1 MFLLKKIIGFV
12 LMPMSILL
20 VLFFFGIITL
30 WSTKRQR
37 AAKIILTLTCLLLV
51 FLSYGFVSYW
61 PLEKLESLYPPLD
74 VKMTGLNKI
83 NWVVV
88 LAGDD
93 QETAV
98 RLAEGIRIYRSLPG
112 ARLLVSGGK
121 VNPTAPAPASEEMA
135 RMAVELGV
143 NPADIVQ
150 ESISRDTKDEAKII
164 KSMLGEKQFILVTSA
179 YHMPR
184 SMALFMAQG
193 MRPNPAPTGFLIK
206 EANHLSPVRF
216 FPSAESIHDAELVV
230 HEILGILSARIMGQ
244 L

>member
-20 VLFFFGIITL
+20 VLFFFGIIML

-51 FLSYGFVSYW
+51 FLSYGFLSYW

-74 VKMTGLNKI
+74 VKMTRLNDI

-88 LAGDD
+88 LAGEG
-93 QETAV
+93 QETTV
-98 RLAEGIRIYRSLPG
+98 RLVEGIRIYRSLPG

-121 VNPTAPAPASEEMA
+121 VYPTAPAPASEEMA

-143 NPADIVQ
+143 NPTDIVQ

-206 EANHLSPVRF
+206 EGNHLSPVRF

-230 HEILGILSARIMGQ
+230 HEVLGILSARIMGR

>member
-1 MFLLKKIIGFV
+1 
-12 LMPMSILL
+12 MPMSILL

-61 PLEKLESLYPPLD
+61 PLERLESLYPPLD
-74 VKMTGLNKI
+74 VKMTRLNDI
-83 NWVVV
+83 TWVVV
-88 LAGDD
+88 LAGED
-93 QETAV
+93 QETVV

-121 VNPTAPAPASEEMA
+121 VYPTAPAPASEEMA
-135 RMAVELGV
+135 RMAGELGI

-164 KSMLGEKQFILVTSA
+164 KSMLGVKQFILVTSA

-184 SMALFMAQG
+184 SMALFRAQG
-193 MRPNPAPTGFLIK
+193 MRPKPAPTGFLIK

-230 HEILGILSARIMGQ
+230 HEVLGILSARIMGQ

>member
-1 MFLLKKIIGFV
+1 MFLLKKIIGFL

>member
-1 MFLLKKIIGFV
+1 
-12 LMPMSILL
+12 MPMSILL

-37 AAKIILTLTCLLLV
+37 AAKIFLTVSCLLLV
-51 FLSYGFVSYW
+51 FLSYGFLSYW

-74 VKMTGLNKI
+74 VKMTRLNNI

-88 LAGDD
+88 LAGDE
-93 QETAV
+93 QETVV
-98 RLAEGIRIYRSLPG
+98 RLAEGIRIYRSLRG

-121 VNPTAPAPASEEMA
+121 VYPAAPAPASEEMA

-150 ESISRDTKDEAKII
+150 ENISRDTRDEAKII

-184 SMALFMAQG
+184 SMVLFMAQG
-193 MRPNPAPTGFLIK
+193 MRPKPAPAGFLTK
-206 EANHLSPVRF
+206 EGNYLSPVWF
-216 FPSAESIHDAELVV
+216 FPSSESIHNAELVV
-230 HEILGILSARIMGQ
+230 HEVLGILSARIMGQ

>member
-1 MFLLKKIIGFV
+1 
-12 LMPMSILL
+12 MPMSILL

>member
-1 MFLLKKIIGFV
+1 
-12 LMPMSILL
+12 MPMSILL

-61 PLEKLESLYPPLD
+61 PLERLESLYPPLD
-74 VKMTGLNKI
+74 VKMTRLNDI
-83 NWVVV
+83 TWVVV
-88 LAGDD
+88 LAGED
-93 QETAV
+93 QETVV

-121 VNPTAPAPASEEMA
+121 VYPTAPAPASEEMA

-164 KSMLGEKQFILVTSA
+164 KSMLGVKQFILVTSA

-184 SMALFMAQG
+184 SMALFRAQG
-193 MRPNPAPTGFLIK
+193 MRPKPAPTGFLIK

-230 HEILGILSARIMGQ
+230 HEVLGILSARIMGQ